1 MIDIDR
7 LQLKNEFNDQHD
19 WVSILKL
26 APMVS
31 TSTFLPGSTSRQ
43 CEIVW
48 TCATDALGSIM
59 TMELLDL
66 ADIERIYIYIYIS
79 CAVHVITWHLYL
91 VTKLLRTCVA
101 LCLWLWDPHPASA
114 SGTDYWANVCRCSTL
129 EQMIAIVVSKSLWFL
144 KRIANPS
151 KPAALGVANC
161 DFMLVM

>member
-66 ADIERIYIYIYIS
+66 ADIERIYIYIYLLCCTCNYLTSIS
-79 CAVHVITWHLYL
+79 CH
-91 VTKLLRTCVA
+91 K
-101 LCLWLWDPHPASA
+101 ASSDMCGSLSMTLGST
-114 SGTDYWANVCRCSTL
+114 SGLGICTDYWANVCRCSTL

-151 KPAALGVANC
+151 KPAALGVAIC

>member
-31 TSTFLPGSTSRQ
+31 TSTFPSGLHIPP
-43 CEIVW
+43 VW
-48 TCATDALGSIM
+48 NSVNMCHRCAGQHHDYGIAWLGRYWTDL
-59 TMELLDL
+59 
-66 ADIERIYIYIYIS
+66 YIYIYILCCTCNYLTSIS
-79 CAVHVITWHLYL
+79 CH
-91 VTKLLRTCVA
+91 K
-101 LCLWLWDPHPASA
+101 ASSDMCGSLSMTLGST
-114 SGTDYWANVCRCSTL
+114 SGLGICTDYWANVCRCSTL

-151 KPAALGVANC
+151 KPAALGVATC

>member
-66 ADIERIYIYIYIS
+66 ADIERIYIYIYILCCTCNYLTSIS
-79 CAVHVITWHLYL
+79 CH
-91 VTKLLRTCVA
+91 K
-101 LCLWLWDPHPASA
+101 ASSDMCGSLSMTLGST
-114 SGTDYWANVCRCSTL
+114 SGLGICTDYWANVCRCSTL

-151 KPAALGVANC
+151 KPAALGVAIC